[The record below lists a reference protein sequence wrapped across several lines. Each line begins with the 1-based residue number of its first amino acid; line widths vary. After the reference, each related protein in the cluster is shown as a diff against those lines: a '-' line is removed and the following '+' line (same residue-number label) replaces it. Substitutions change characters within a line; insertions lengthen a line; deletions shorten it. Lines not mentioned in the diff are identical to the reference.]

1 MNSTFKSGIAA
12 LAGVIVIWQLV
23 VSLTGVPRF
32 ILPSPY
38 LVAVS
43 FTENFDL
50 IAEHTLVTLNEI
62 MFGLAI
68 GITLG
73 IITALQFEISPAAKF
88 FLKPLLVFSQAIPV
102 FALAPVLTLWLGYGM
117 ISKVT
122 MAVLIIYFPVTSAL
136 HDGLTR
142 TPSGLADLAHV
153 MNAKPLRLLFLIKLP
168 AAVPNLLSG
177 IRLAA
182 VYAPIG
188 AVIGEWVGSSQ
199 GLGYLMLLANGRV
212 KTDLMFASLFTL
224 GILSMSLYGL
234 NHHSDKTPPLN
245 DLKHSKRL
253 PHWCWRVVTYVY
265 IFTDPR
271 LNLHPDCKTVSAP
284 TVRGPRSMELGSWA
298 I

>member
-1 MNSTFKSGIAA
+1 MKSAFKSSISA
-12 LAGVIVIWQLV
+12 LLGLIVIWQLI
-23 VSLTGVPRF
+23 VSLTDVPRF

-38 LVAVS
+38 LVGAAFVD
-43 FTENFDL
+43 NFDL
-50 IAEHTLVTLNEI
+50 IVEHALVTLYEI
-62 MFGLAI
+62 LFGLSI

-73 IITALQFEISPAAKF
+73 MVTALQFEIWPAAKF
-88 FLKPLLVFSQAIPV
+88 FLKPVLIFSQAIPV

-142 TPSGLADLAHV
+142 TPSGLSDLAHV
-153 MNAKPLRLLFLIKLP
+153 MNAKPLRLLFLVKLP

-212 KTDLMFASLFTL
+212 KTDLMFAALFTL
-224 GILSMSLYGL
+224 GLLSMSLYGL
-234 NHHSDKTPPLN
+234 ISVLIKLTC
-245 DLKHSKRL
+245 KRFE
-253 PHWCWRVVTYVY
+253 T
-265 IFTDPR
+265 
-271 LNLHPDCKTVSAP
+271 
-284 TVRGPRSMELGSWA
+284 
-298 I
+298 

>member
-1 MNSTFKSGIAA
+1 MNSAFKSGIAA
-12 LAGVIVIWQLV
+12 MAGVIVIWQLV

-43 FTENFDL
+43 FIENFDL
-50 IAEHTLVTLNEI
+50 ITEHTLVTLSEI

-73 IITALQFEISPAAKF
+73 IITALQFEMSPVAKF

-136 HDGLTR
+136 HDGLAR
-142 TPSGLADLAHV
+142 TPSGLSDLAHV
-153 MNAKPLRLLFLIKLP
+153 MNAKPLRLLFLIKFP

-177 IRLAA
+177 VRLAT

-212 KTDLMFASLFTL
+212 KTDLMFAALFTL
-224 GILSMSLYGL
+224 GFLSMSLYGL
-234 NHHSDKTPPLN
+234 ITVLIKLTC
-245 DLKHSKRL
+245 KRFE
-253 PHWCWRVVTYVY
+253 T
-265 IFTDPR
+265 
-271 LNLHPDCKTVSAP
+271 
-284 TVRGPRSMELGSWA
+284 
-298 I
+298 

>member
-1 MNSTFKSGIAA
+1 MNSAFKSGIAA
-12 LAGVIVIWQLV
+12 MAGVIVIWQLV
-23 VSLTGVPRF
+23 VSLTGVHRF

-43 FTENFDL
+43 FIENFDL
-50 IAEHTLVTLNEI
+50 IAEHTLVTLSEI

-73 IITALQFEISPAAKF
+73 IITALQFEMSPVAKF

-142 TPSGLADLAHV
+142 TPSGLSDLAHV

-177 IRLAA
+177 IRLAT

-212 KTDLMFASLFTL
+212 KTDLMFAALFTL
-224 GILSMSLYGL
+224 GFLSMSLYGL
-234 NHHSDKTPPLN
+234 ITVLIKLTC
-245 DLKHSKRL
+245 KRFE
-253 PHWCWRVVTYVY
+253 T
-265 IFTDPR
+265 
-271 LNLHPDCKTVSAP
+271 
-284 TVRGPRSMELGSWA
+284 
-298 I
+298 

>member
-1 MNSTFKSGIAA
+1 MNSLFKSSIAA
-12 LAGVIVIWQLV
+12 IIGLITIWQLI

-32 ILPSPY
+32 ILPSPF
-38 LVAVS
+38 LVGVS
-43 FTENFDL
+43 FVENFEL
-50 IAEHTLVTLNEI
+50 IVEHALVTVSEI
-62 MFGLAI
+62 ILGLTI

-73 IITALQFEISPAAKF
+73 IITALQFEMSPAAKF
-88 FLKPLLVFSQAIPV
+88 FLKPVLIFSQAIPV

-142 TPSGLADLAHV
+142 TPSGLSDLAHV
-153 MNAKPLRLLFLIKLP
+153 MNATSVRLLFLIKLP
-168 AAVPNLLSG
+168 AAIPNLLSG

-212 KTDLMFASLFTL
+212 KTDLMFAALFTL

-234 NHHSDKTPPLN
+234 ITLLIKLAF
-245 DLKHSKRL
+245 R
-253 PHWCWRVVTYVY
+253 R
-265 IFTDPR
+265 FE
-271 LNLHPDCKTVSAP
+271 AQ
-284 TVRGPRSMELGSWA
+284 
-298 I
+298 

>member
-1 MNSTFKSGIAA
+1 MNSAVKSSIAA
-12 LAGVIVIWQLV
+12 MVGLIVIWQLI
-23 VSLTGVPRF
+23 VSFTDVPRF

-38 LVAVS
+38 LVGIS
-43 FTENFDL
+43 FVENFDL
-50 IAEHTLVTLNEI
+50 IGEHTLVTLNEI
-62 MFGLAI
+62 LLGLAI
-68 GITLG
+68 GIALG

-88 FLKPLLVFSQAIPV
+88 FLKPVLIFSQAIPV

-142 TPSGLADLAHV
+142 TPSGFSDLAHV
-153 MNAKPLRLLFLIKLP
+153 MNSKPIRFLFLIRLP
-168 AAVPNLLSG
+168 AAMPNLLSG

-212 KTDLMFASLFTL
+212 KTDLMFAALFTL
-224 GILSMSLYGL
+224 GFLSMSMYGL
-234 NHHSDKTPPLN
+234 ITFLIKLFFRRCEA
-245 DLKHSKRL
+245 K
-253 PHWCWRVVTYVY
+253 
-265 IFTDPR
+265 
-271 LNLHPDCKTVSAP
+271 
-284 TVRGPRSMELGSWA
+284 
-298 I
+298 

>member
-1 MNSTFKSGIAA
+1 MNSGVKSGIAA
-12 LAGVIVIWQLV
+12 MAGLIVIWQLV
-23 VSLTGVPRF
+23 VSLTDVPRF

-43 FTENFDL
+43 FIENFGL
-50 IAEHTLVTLNEI
+50 IAEHTLITLSEI

-68 GITLG
+68 GIAFG
-73 IITALQFEISPAAKF
+73 MITALLFEISTAARF
-88 FLKPLLVFSQAIPV
+88 FLKPVLIFSQAIPV

-122 MAVLIIYFPVTSAL
+122 MAVLIIYFPVTSAF

-142 TPSGLADLAHV
+142 TPSGLLDLAHV

-168 AAVPNLLSG
+168 AAMPNLLSG

-212 KTDLMFASLFTL
+212 KTDLMFAALFTL
-224 GILSMSLYGL
+224 GFLSMSLYGL
-234 NHHSDKTPPLN
+234 ISLWIKLAF
-245 DLKHSKRL
+245 R
-253 PHWCWRVVTYVY
+253 R
-265 IFTDPR
+265 FE
-271 LNLHPDCKTVSAP
+271 AQ
-284 TVRGPRSMELGSWA
+284 
-298 I
+298 

>member
-1 MNSTFKSGIAA
+1 MNSLFKSSIAA
-12 LAGVIVIWQLV
+12 IIGLITIWQLI

-32 ILPSPY
+32 ILPSPF
-38 LVAVS
+38 LVGVS
-43 FTENFDL
+43 FVENFEL
-50 IAEHTLVTLNEI
+50 IVEHALVTVSEI
-62 MFGLAI
+62 ILGLTI

-73 IITALQFEISPAAKF
+73 IITALQFEMSPAAKF
-88 FLKPLLVFSQAIPV
+88 FLKPVLIFSQAIPV

-142 TPSGLADLAHV
+142 TPSGLSDLAHV
-153 MNAKPLRLLFLIKLP
+153 MNATSVRLLFLIKLP
-168 AAVPNLLSG
+168 AAIPNLLSG

-212 KTDLMFASLFTL
+212 KTDLMFAALFTL
-224 GILSMSLYGL
+224 GFISMSLYGFITL
-234 NHHSDKTPPLN
+234 WIKLAF
-245 DLKHSKRL
+245 R
-253 PHWCWRVVTYVY
+253 R
-265 IFTDPR
+265 FE
-271 LNLHPDCKTVSAP
+271 AQ
-284 TVRGPRSMELGSWA
+284 
-298 I
+298 

>member
-1 MNSTFKSGIAA
+1 MKSAFQSSIAA
-12 LAGVIVIWQLV
+12 MLGLIVVWQLI
-23 VSLTGVPRF
+23 VSLTDVPRF

-38 LVAVS
+38 LVGAAFVD
-43 FTENFDL
+43 NFDL
-50 IAEHTLVTLNEI
+50 IAEHTLVTLYEI
-62 MFGLAI
+62 LLGLTI

-73 IITALQFEISPAAKF
+73 IVTALQFEISPAAKF
-88 FLKPLLVFSQAIPV
+88 FLKPVLIFSQAIPV

-142 TPSGLADLAHV
+142 TPSGFSDLAHV
-153 MNAKPLRLLFLIKLP
+153 MNSKPIRLLFLIRLP
-168 AAVPNLLSG
+168 AAMPNLLSG

-212 KTDLMFASLFTL
+212 KTDLMFAALFTL
-224 GILSMSLYGL
+224 GFLSMSLYGL
-234 NHHSDKTPPLN
+234 ISL
-245 DLKHSKRL
+245 
-253 PHWCWRVVTYVY
+253 
-265 IFTDPR
+265 
-271 LNLHPDCKTVSAP
+271 
-284 TVRGPRSMELGSWA
+284 A
-298 I
+298 IKIVFRRFEAQ